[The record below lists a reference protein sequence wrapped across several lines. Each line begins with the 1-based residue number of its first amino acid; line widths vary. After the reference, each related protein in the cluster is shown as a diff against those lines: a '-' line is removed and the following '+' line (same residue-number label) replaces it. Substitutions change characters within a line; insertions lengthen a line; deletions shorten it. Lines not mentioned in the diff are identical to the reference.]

1 MTMMSLN
8 SGKGDGCDLI
18 SPRTKDRNLG
28 VCFTFE
34 KFSSLSVGMKK
45 KGEGSK
51 RMSGFTVCSTF
62 VFFQGLMD

>member
-1 MTMMSLN
+1 MTTMSLN
-8 SGKGDGCDLI
+8 SGKGDGCGLI

-34 KFSSLSVGMKK
+34 KFSSLSVGMRKK
-45 KGEGSK
+45 GSK
-51 RMSGFTVCSTF
+51 RMSGFTVCPTF

>member
-45 KGEGSK
+45 KRGGLRECLVSQC
-51 RMSGFTVCSTF
+51 VLPLC
-62 VFFQGLMD
+62 FFKA

>member
-45 KGEGSK
+45 K
-51 RMSGFTVCSTF
+51 SGGLRECLVSQC
-62 VFFQGLMD
+62 VLPLCFFKA

>member
-45 KGEGSK
+45 KGGDLRECLVSQC
-51 RMSGFTVCSTF
+51 VLPLC
-62 VFFQGLMD
+62 FFKA

>member
-45 KGEGSK
+45 KRVGGLRECL
-51 RMSGFTVCSTF
+51 VLQC
-62 VFFQGLMD
+62 VLPLCFFKA